1 DERIDPETF
10 IKKIQIEK
18 NPPSP
23 SLVPFLTKAINQW
36 KQMRG
41 NQSISISKF
50 FEMIP
55 PQTQPA
61 PSAQSTTQASN
72 QQSQQQ
78 QNTPIVISASGSNAS
93 SNTSSQAT
101 ANSSGIPII
110 TSISQG
116 SLSHGQNVL
125 ILNGQYTIQ
134 PQFSQSGGKVTIQQ
148 QQQHMQQSA
157 HGANIALAKVA
168 ASSQYQA
175 QSPQQMQQ
183 NAQAAP
189 ASVKIL
195 NTSITNLK
203 QITSPINQSTVMSPM
218 AGISSPIK
226 IEQHHLGQQTPQSP
240 AKLISKVVKMEEIQ
254 PKIKT
259 ESDDDSSSMFGVDLE
274 AEKKSLMGS
283 GGAGRAIDQIRV
295 FKEEKFLNI
304 MILHKKFVEIAK
316 KHKLDDV
323 SVDVATLVSHA
334 TQEYLRGILEK
345 LNVVSQHRLDLS
357 MRVNIYF
364 V

>member
-1 DERIDPETF
+1 MQAGHQQPIQQHRAAPQQQHQQNGAQMSQQQLQIQQLKYQQQQQQQQKLQQVQIQSQAAQGKTSSPQIQF
-10 IKKIQIEK
+10 I
-18 NPPSP
+18 
-23 SLVPFLTKAINQW
+23 
-36 KQMRG
+36 
-41 NQSISISKF
+41 
-50 FEMIP
+50 
-55 PQTQPA
+55 
-61 PSAQSTTQASN
+61 STTQ
-72 QQSQQQ
+72 
-78 QNTPIVISASGSNAS
+78 
-93 SNTSSQAT
+93 
-101 ANSSGIPII
+101 
-110 TSISQG
+110 
-116 SLSHGQNVL
+116 
-125 ILNGQYTIQ
+125 NGQYTIQ

-304 MILHKKFVEIAK
+304 MILHKKFVEIG
-316 KHKLDDV
+316 
-323 SVDVATLVSHA
+323 
-334 TQEYLRGILEK
+334 E
-345 LNVVSQHRLDLS
+345 
-357 MRVNIYF
+357 
-364 V
+364 